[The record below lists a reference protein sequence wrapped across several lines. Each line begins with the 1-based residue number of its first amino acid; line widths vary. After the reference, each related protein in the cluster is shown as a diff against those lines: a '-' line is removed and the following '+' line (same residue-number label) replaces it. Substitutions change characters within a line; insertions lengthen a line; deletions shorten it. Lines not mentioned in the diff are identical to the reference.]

1 MDSIFS
7 VRISEELKEKFVE
20 IAQNQGINNKELMEQ
35 IIKSYE
41 LSNVKDNY
49 NEVKSDIDEL
59 QHIITRI
66 GDIYLNIIERNKAKN
81 LECEN
86 LHLGKIKE
94 YENKLENQSKI
105 IEELKERIKDYDKAN
120 NDLKKE
126 LQKSKEEYKVLDG
139 NYLEIKELNLLLKE
153 KNSDLLKEIE
163 LFKSNSEKLSLAEE
177 EMKKLLKELNHFKM
191 LANTAEKEKELLSRE
206 LTISKEDYD
215 NKIKNT
221 NQSYELSLKHLEE
234 TLKIAHSKE
243 LLEMQQRYSDQ
254 LSQIKL
260 QYEDKLTSLVREK
273 EDDVNKIKKILL
285 EDKSI
290 KL

>member
-7 VRISEELKEKFVE
+7 VRISEELKQKFVE

-41 LSNVKDNY
+41 LSNVKENY

-66 GDIYLNIIERNKAKN
+66 GDIYLNLIERNKARN

-86 LHLGKIKE
+86 LHLSRIKE
-94 YENKLENQSKI
+94 YENKFENQSKT
-105 IEELKERIKDYDKAN
+105 IEELKEKIKDHDKTN
-120 NDLKKE
+120 NDFKKE
-126 LQKSKEEYKVLDG
+126 VQKSKEEYKALED

-153 KNSDLLKEIE
+153 KNNDQLKEINS
-163 LFKSNSEKLSLAEE
+163 LKNNSEKLSLAEE
-177 EMKKLLKELNHFKM
+177 EITKLLKELNHFKIV
-191 LANTAEKEKELLSRE
+191 ANTVETEKEFLSRE
-206 LTISKEDYD
+206 LVISKEDYD
-215 NKIKNT
+215 NKINNI

-234 TLKIAHSKE
+234 NLKITHSKE

-254 LSQIKL
+254 ISQIKL

-273 EDDVNKIKKILL
+273 EDDINKIKKILL
-285 EDKSI
+285 EDKSS
-290 KL
+290 KS

>member
-94 YENKLENQSKI
+94 YENKLENLLKI
-105 IEELKERIKDYDKAN
+105 IEELKEKIKDYDKAN

-126 LQKSKEEYKVLDG
+126 LQKSKEEYKVLEG
-139 NYLEIKELNLLLKE
+139 NYLEVKELNLLLKE
-153 KNSDLLKEIE
+153 KNSDLLKEVE
-163 LFKSNSEKLSLAEE
+163 LFKSNSEKLSLAEDE
-177 EMKKLLKELNHFKM
+177 IKKLLKELNHFKM
-191 LANTAEKEKELLSRE
+191 LANTVEKEKELLSRE
-206 LTISKEDYD
+206 LVISKEDYD

-234 TLKIAHSKE
+234 NLKIAHSKE

-254 LSQIKL
+254 ISQIKL
-260 QYEDKLTSLVREK
+260 KYEDKLTSLVREK
-273 EDDVNKIKKILL
+273 EDDINKIKKILL
-285 EDKSI
+285 EDKSS
-290 KL
+290 KS

>member
-7 VRISEELKEKFVE
+7 VRISEELKQKFVE

-41 LSNVKDNY
+41 LSNVKENY

-66 GDIYLNIIERNKAKN
+66 GDIYLNLIERNKARN

-94 YENKLENQSKI
+94 YENKLENQSKT
-105 IEELKERIKDYDKAN
+105 IEELKEKIKDHDKAN

-126 LQKSKEEYKVLDG
+126 LQKSKEEYKALED

-153 KNSDLLKEIE
+153 KNNDQLKEINS
-163 LFKSNSEKLSLAEE
+163 LKSNSEKLSLAEAE
-177 EMKKLLKELNHFKM
+177 ITKLLKELDYFKV
-191 LANTAEKEKELLSRE
+191 LTNTVEKDKEFLSRE
-206 LTISKEDYD
+206 LAISKEDYQ
-215 NKIKNT
+215 NKIN
-221 NQSYELSLKHLEE
+221 NINHSHELSIKHLEE
-234 TLKIAHSKE
+234 NLKIAHSKE
-243 LLEMQQRYSDQ
+243 LLEMQQQYSDQ
-254 LSQIKL
+254 ISQIKL
-260 QYEDKLTSLVREK
+260 QYEDKLTALVREK
-273 EDDVNKIKKILL
+273 EEDINKIKKILL
-285 EDKSI
+285 EDKSS
-290 KL
+290 